1 MTNNML
7 HIGSVVLSVRGRDKG
22 NYFTVIEQVG
32 DVVYIADGDRH
43 KLSSPKK
50 KNIKHVRSCGE
61 VLEGI
66 ADKLTENK
74 KVFDSELRS
83 ALRCYNDTMQKT
95 Q

>member
-1 MTNNML
+1 MINDML

-22 NYFTVIEQVG
+22 NYFTVVALVDDI
-32 DVVYIADGDRH
+32 VYIADGDKH

-50 KNIKHVRSCGE
+50 KNIKHVRGCGE
-61 VLEGI
+61 TLDGI
-66 ADKLTENK
+66 ADKFALNK

-83 ALRCYNDTMQKT
+83 ALRRYGETMQKT

>member
-1 MTNNML
+1 ML

-32 DVVYIADGDRH
+32 DAVYIADGDRH

-66 ADKLTENK
+66 ADKLIENK
-74 KVFDSELRS
+74 KVFESELRS
-83 ALRCYNDTMQKT
+83 ALRRYKETMQKT